1 LKGLAIDII
10 FSLII
15 ALVGIII
22 FISLLT
28 GSLQDAANWFYCD
41 VYFKVTSF
49 FLGQETASLPK
60 NCLPSEEQPVV
71 AEIRDQNNGM
81 VSRQLLSYI
90 ITCWK
95 ETEIKQLYKTHPCYE
110 LHLTTQ
116 VGDVTEQNV
125 TDILINE
132 DRCKSIENSDYGC
145 GSKNQIL
152 WDIDGGVINN
162 QKIILIKYDNST
174 DAIRV
179 IG

>member
-1 LKGLAIDII
+1 MKGLAINII

-15 ALVGIII
+15 ALVGVIV
-22 FISLLT
+22 FISLVT
-28 GSLQDAANWFYCD
+28 GALQDAANWFYCD

-49 FLGQETASLPK
+49 FLGQETASIPK
-60 NCLPSEEQPVV
+60 SCVPSEAQPVV
-71 AEIRDQNNGM
+71 AEIKDQSNGM
-81 VSRQLLSYI
+81 VSRELLSYI

-110 LHLTTQ
+110 LHLTAQ

-145 GSKNQIL
+145 GSKDQIL
-152 WDIDGGVINN
+152 WEIDGSVIRD

-174 DAIRV
+174 DAVRV